1 MHTHRVAIRARVGR
15 AMAFSRL
22 PREKPLQLITVSSLL
37 RSMLA
42 RAMMLPSSPITG
54 ARLTNWC
61 GSMEMV

>member
-1 MHTHRVAIRARVGR
+1 
-15 AMAFSRL
+15 MAFNRL